1 MLRFQGWP
9 AGGGLTFHHRGDV
22 PEVLVTHGCQLLHHK
37 DLPRQLLQE
46 TSCHKGGF
54 AREDDLL
61 TRQIKALL
69 MMTRA
74 VTFPSGSFPK
84 RLQRQSS
91 AALLVPVCQCSS
103 GQKNHTWFC
112 YFQAFYIFWRFLTGR
127 ASFFCD
133 FSFFFSLFPPAS
145 LFLSDR
151 VYHVLQTGLKLC
163 SSLCPQ
169 THNPPALAS
178 QIRAINSTLS
188 PALRSM

>member
-91 AALLVPVCQCSS
+91 AALLVPACQCSS
-103 GQKNHTWFC
+103 GQKITPGFVTFKLFT
-112 YFQAFYIFWRFLTGR
+112 YSG
-127 ASFFCD
+127 D
-133 FSFFFSLFPPAS
+133 FSLAELQFIVNFPFSSLSSPPPLFFF
-145 LFLSDR
+145 
-151 VYHVLQTGLKLC
+151 QTGSTMC
-163 SSLCPQ
+163 FR
-169 THNPPALAS
+169 LA
-178 QIRAINSTLS
+178 
-188 PALRSM
+188 